1 MKLYANFRMR
11 IKPNVATIIKRNLV
25 GKGRILVSKG
35 QEVVP
40 EDIIGKSLLSSGFRS
55 INLSA
60 LLGVAPN
67 EVDKYLQKQPGQTLY
82 KNELLAF
89 KKGGILGGKRIVT
102 SPTDGVI
109 QSYNS
114 TTGEL
119 RMGFLPKNMDLP
131 AAVYGIVESVDEDRG
146 QVLIKTETTQ
156 ILGLFG
162 SGRIREGILKFLSV
176 RSGLIN
182 QQQITSDLSEH
193 IVVGGA
199 LVYSK
204 AISAMLAVGAHGI
217 ITGGMNAKD
226 YRSMAGGHLHF
237 PKKMGTDIGI
247 SLLAFEGFGS
257 IPIGEDIMEILQKYN
272 NKFVILDGNSAK
284 LHLPS
289 YDRTSMIR
297 VKKTALPPRDA
308 PLVESPPEVVAVEI
322 KRGQRARVIVPP
334 YQGQQGVVVYIDETP
349 STVSSGV
356 RTYLVTL
363 ELKSR
368 KIKVPYTNIEVI

>member
-1 MKLYANFRMR
+1 MRLYANLRVR
-11 IKPNVATIIKRNLV
+11 IKPNVVTIIKRNLM
-25 GKGRILVSKG
+25 GKGKILVSKG
-35 QEVVP
+35 QEVLP
-40 EDIIGKSLLSSGFRS
+40 EDVIGKSLLSSGFRS
-55 INLSA
+55 INIAS
-60 LLGVAPN
+60 LLEVSPE
-67 EVDKYLQKQPGQTLY
+67 EVDKYLQKRPGQTLFR
-82 KNELLAF
+82 NELLAF
-89 KKGGILGGKRIVT
+89 KKGGMFGGKKIIT

-131 AAVYGIVESVDEDRG
+131 AAVYGIVESVDTERG

-162 SGRIREGILKFLSV
+162 GGRIRDGILKFLSV
-176 RSGLIN
+176 RSGLISSA
-182 QQQITSDLSEH
+182 QITSDLSEH

-199 LVYSK
+199 LVYGN
-204 AISAMLAVGAHGI
+204 AISALLAVGAHGI
-217 ITGGMNAKD
+217 ITGGVNAKD

-237 PKKMGTDIGI
+237 PRKMGTDIGI
-247 SLLAFEGFGS
+247 SLVVFEGFGS
-257 IPIGEDIMEILQKYN
+257 IPLGEDIMGILQKHN

-289 YDRTSMIR
+289 FEKDSMIR
-297 VKKTALPPRDA
+297 VKKTALPPLDT
-308 PLVESPPEVVAVEI
+308 PLVEPPPEVVAVEI
-322 KRGQRARVIVPP
+322 GIDQKARVIVSPF
-334 YQGQQGVVVYIDETP
+334 QGQQGRIVYIDKVP
-349 STVSSGV
+349 STLSSGV

-368 KIKVPYTNIEVI
+368 KIKVPFTNIEVI